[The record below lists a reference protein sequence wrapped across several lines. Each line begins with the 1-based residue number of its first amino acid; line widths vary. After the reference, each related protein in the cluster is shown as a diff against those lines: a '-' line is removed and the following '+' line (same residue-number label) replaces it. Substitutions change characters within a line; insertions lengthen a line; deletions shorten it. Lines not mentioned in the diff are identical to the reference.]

1 MKLIL
6 FLIPILPLTGVLVN
20 LTLTVIRLKAERSES
35 GRSDIL
41 QKATG
46 VIASAVVGISFVLS
60 VFVFIMVAQGHRY
73 NIDYYTWFSA
83 ADLTVSFGFLADS
96 LSAVMMLVVTGV
108 GFIIH
113 VYSIGYMSEDA
124 DRQRFFIYMNL
135 FIFSMLILVMA
146 NNLALMF
153 LGWEGVGLCSYLL
166 ISFWYHKP
174 SAASAGTKA
183 FIVNRIG
190 DAGFLIALFLIF
202 TTFGTLHYDALF
214 EAISN
219 YPNIILIGAT
229 MTGIG
234 MLLFIGAAGKSAQVP
249 LYVWLPDAMEGPTP
263 VSALIHAATMVTA
276 GVFMAARCYPFFSF
290 DVGPIGYVLGMS
302 AGELVMYTGIIT
314 ALFAATI
321 AMVQNDIKR
330 IIAYSTISQLGYM
343 FVGVGVGAYAAGIF
357 HLFTHAFFKALL
369 FLAAGSVIH
378 AMMHAFRHTG
388 TDGDPQDIRNMGGLY
403 KKLSITA
410 MTFIVGWIA
419 ISGIPP
425 FSGFF
430 SKDEILTA
438 AYHNGYKSTY
448 WFGVL
453 GALMTAFYMSRLAF
467 VVFFKPASKP
477 ELESHLH
484 ESPKVMTVPLMIL
497 AAFSA
502 FAGLLNV
509 PEFLNG
515 HQWFSA
521 FLSSSVGGGLTAPH
535 HGANE
540 WVLAGFVLTASLAGI
555 VIAAI
560 MYFTKKM
567 NPEKMAADYKP
578 LYRLWL
584 NKYFVDDFYGK
595 YLIRPLQWF
604 SEKIFWKGLDR
615 KAIDGTINVTASA
628 IDLTGR
634 ILRIFQSGYV
644 QTYGF
649 FMLIGIVIILYY
661 LFN

>member
-6 FLIPILPLTGVLVN
+6 LLIPLLPLTGVLIN
-20 LTLTVIRLKAERSES
+20 LILTALCL
-35 GRSDIL
+35 RSDHSAKNEFL
-41 QKATG
+41 SKAAG
-46 VIASAVVGISFVLS
+46 WIASAMVGVSFILS
-60 VFVFIMVAQGHRY
+60 VIVFLQVAQGHRY

-83 ADLTVSFGFLADS
+83 ADLSVSFGFLADS

-135 FIFSMLILVMA
+135 FVFSMLILVMA

-166 ISFWYHKP
+166 IAFWYHRP
-174 SAASAGTKA
+174 AAASAGTKA

-190 DAGFLIALFLIF
+190 DAGFLLALFLIF
-202 TTFGTLHYDALF
+202 ATFGTLHYDALF
-214 EAISN
+214 ETIRN
-219 YPNIILIGAT
+219 YPNIILIGTT

-234 MLLFIGAAGKSAQVP
+234 MLLFVGAMGKSAQVP

-276 GVFMAARCYPFFSF
+276 GVFMVARCFPFFSF

-302 AGELVMYTGIIT
+302 AGELVTYTGILT

-321 AMVQNDIKR
+321 AMVQNNIKR

-378 AMMHAFRHTG
+378 VMIHAFRHSG

-403 KKLSITA
+403 KKLSVTA
-410 MTFIVGWIA
+410 ITFIVGWIA

-438 AYHNGYKSTY
+438 AYHNGYKWTY
-448 WFGVL
+448 WLGVL
-453 GALMTAFYMSRLAF
+453 GALMTAFYMSRLVF
-467 VVFFKPASKP
+467 VAFFKPAAKP
-477 ELESHLH
+477 ELDPHLH

-497 AAFSA
+497 AGLSA

-515 HQWFSA
+515 HQWFSG
-521 FLSSSVGGGLTAPH
+521 FLSASVGGGLTAVH

-540 WVLAGFVLTASLAGI
+540 WVLAGFALAASLAGI

-560 MYFTKKM
+560 MYFSNKW
-567 NPEKMAADYKP
+567 NSEKLAKDYQP
-578 LYRLWL
+578 VYRLWL
-584 NKYFVDDFYGK
+584 NKYYVDEFFEK
-595 YLIRPLQWF
+595 HLIRPLQWI
-604 SEKIFWKGLDR
+604 SEKILWKGLDR
-615 KAIDGTINVTASA
+615 KAIDGTINVTAGT
-628 IDLTGR
+628 IDMTGR
-634 ILRIFQSGYV
+634 ILRIFQSGFV

-649 FMLIGIVIILYY
+649 FMLIGIVLILYY